1 MASCSSCNSAT
12 RTEMCF
18 LRANVAA
25 LARCGFVQAAVD
37 EAVSPINHQILPLCP
52 CVPRLCVIRFCADH
66 DEDCRYDLLCWGCG
80 REGTAPTARLDEHV
94 DRIRSPLRSG
104 QGHHTPER
112 VGEAPTSGR

>member
-1 MASCSSCNSAT
+1 MSAFGTKRILIRRSALVAPT
-12 RTEMCF
+12 RTI
-18 LRANVAA
+18 RRA
-25 LARCGFVQAAVD
+25 LAF
-37 EAVSPINHQILPLCP
+37 SPASRA
-52 CVPRLCVIRFCADH
+52 CVLFAFCADH

-112 VGEAPTSGR
+112 LDEHVDRIR